1 MKREI
6 SRYVL
11 LSTVGLLVLLLGA
24 GTVSAG
30 EEAKS
35 DKDKAKET
43 KQTARKA
50 EAKEE
55 PPVSEIFQAARKP
68 KTGESEEVVVFTNDA
83 LEDMIADLPPEKRL
97 QGVYQAERHVGSPQP
112 QEGGAGE
119 QKTAPAGGDSLEWLE
134 QQQTAAT
141 ERKVELSD
149 AQKNVS
155 ELQAKVTELERRALT
170 IRNPLMPRRYSERNP
185 EDAEDWDKENS
196 QQRLE
201 TTQAELDKA
210 RQELAA
216 AQKDLARLRGAG
228 R

>member
-1 MKREI
+1 MKREL
-6 SRYVL
+6 SRYAL
-11 LSTVGLLVLLLGA
+11 LSTVGFLVLLLGA
-24 GTVSAG
+24 GTVIGG

-35 DKDKAKET
+35 DRDKAKET

-50 EAKEE
+50 EAQEE
-55 PPVSEIFQAARKP
+55 PPVSEIFQAASKQ
-68 KTGESEEVVVFTNDA
+68 KTDESEEVVVFTNDA
-83 LEDMIADLPPEKRL
+83 LENMIANLPPEARR

-119 QKTAPAGGDSLEWLE
+119 QKAAPASGDSLEWLE
-134 QQQTAAT
+134 QQQKAAT
-141 ERKVELSD
+141 ERKVELVD
-149 AQKNVS
+149 AQKKVA

-201 TTQAELDKA
+201 TTQAELDTA

-216 AQKDLARLRGAG
+216 AQKELTRMRGTG

>member
-97 QGVYQAERHVGSPQP
+97 QGVYQAERHVGSSRRPRP
-112 QEGGAGE
+112 N
-119 QKTAPAGGDSLEWLE
+119 
-134 QQQTAAT
+134 
-141 ERKVELSD
+141 ERS
-149 AQKNVS
+149 S
-155 ELQAKVTELERRALT
+155 C
-170 IRNPLMPRRYSERNP
+170 PMPKRTSPSCRPR
-185 EDAEDWDKENS
+185 
-196 QQRLE
+196 
-201 TTQAELDKA
+201 
-210 RQELAA
+210 
-216 AQKDLARLRGAG
+216 
-228 R
+228 